1 MGRRLGAAA
10 PDPDG
15 PAQIGAEAP
24 SRQPASISYWGAV
37 WQRFA
42 ANRLALLSLGF
53 VILMFL
59 VAVLAEYIAPYGYN
73 QIDLDKTY
81 QPPSWRHI
89 AGTDEVGRDIF
100 SRLIFSLQTALA
112 VAFGATVISV
122 AIGGLIGAVAGYAG
136 GAVDNALMRL
146 TDVMYAFPA
155 FLFSIILVSVLGR
168 GIFTIFIAIAATGWV
183 GFARLMRAQVLS
195 IKNLEYVESARALGA
210 THPYVIRRYVL
221 PNSFGP
227 LIVAIAFMVPGLM
240 MTESALSLLGLGVM
254 PPRPSW
260 GVLIQVGSLNFRAFP
275 YQLTWPAATF
285 AVALLSFTY
294 LGDGLNDAFNPKE

>member
-1 MGRRLGAAA
+1 MAVPNRSGR
-10 PDPDG
+10 P
-15 PAQIGAEAP
+15 P
-24 SRQPASISYWGAV
+24 SDADESSPPPRISYWGAV
-37 WQRFA
+37 WQRFSS
-42 ANRLALLSLGF
+42 NRLAVLSLGF
-53 VILMFL
+53 VIVMIL
-59 VAVLAEYIAPYGYN
+59 VAALADFIAPYGYN
-73 QIDLDKTY
+73 QIDLDNAY
-81 QPPSWRHI
+81 QSPSWRHV

-112 VAFGATVISV
+112 VAFGAAVISV

-136 GAVDNALMRL
+136 GVVDNLLMRF
-146 TDVMYAFPA
+146 TDVMYAFPG

-168 GIFTIFIAIAATGWV
+168 GIVTIFIAIAATGWV

-210 THPYVIRRYVL
+210 THRYAIRRYIL

-227 LIVAIAFMVPGLM
+227 LIVAIAFMVPTLM

-285 AVALLSFTY
+285 ALALLAFTY

>member
-1 MGRRLGAAA
+1 MAPLNRVPYGAAEKA
-10 PDPDG
+10 IEP
-15 PAQIGAEAP
+15 
-24 SRQPASISYWGAV
+24 RRVSYWGNV

-42 ANRLALLSLGF
+42 VNRLAVLSLGF
-53 VILMFL
+53 VILMI
-59 VAVLAEYIAPYGYN
+59 LAGALARFVAPYGYN
-73 QIDLDKTY
+73 EIDLDNAY
-81 QPPSWRHI
+81 QPPSWQHI

-122 AIGGLIGAVAGYAG
+122 VIGGVIGAVSGYSG
-136 GAVDNALMRL
+136 GVIDNILMRI
-146 TDVMYAFPA
+146 TDVMYAFPG

-168 GIFTIFIAIAATGWV
+168 GMVTIFIAIAATSWV
-183 GFARLMRAQVLS
+183 GFARLMRAQVMS

-210 THPYVIRRYVL
+210 PHRYIIRRYIL

-260 GVLIQVGSLNFRAFP
+260 GVLIQVGSVNFRAFP

-285 AVALLSFTY
+285 ALALLSFTY
-294 LGDGLNDAFNPKE
+294 LGDGLNDAFNPKD